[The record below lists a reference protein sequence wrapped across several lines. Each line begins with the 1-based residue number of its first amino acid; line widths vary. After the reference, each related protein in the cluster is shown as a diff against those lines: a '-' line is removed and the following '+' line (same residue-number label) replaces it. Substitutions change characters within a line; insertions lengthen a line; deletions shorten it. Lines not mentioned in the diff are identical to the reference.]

1 MLHLNHVVHRES
13 LLRHTLFSNLCA
25 IYSVL
30 KTRPVTFSNNAN
42 KSGQMSAV
50 SGVGLI
56 SLVV

>member
-1 MLHLNHVVHRES
+1 
-13 LLRHTLFSNLCA
+13 
-25 IYSVL
+25 VL